1 MQKKRVVS
9 GMRPSGKLH
18 LGHLVG
24 ALDNWKKLQV
34 SHHCYFFVA
43 DWHALTSEYADTG
56 EIREYVR
63 EIVIDWLSVGIDP
76 EQATLFVQSRIP
88 EHAELHL
95 LLSMITP
102 LSWLERNP
110 TYKEQLQEIT
120 SRDLS
125 TYGFLGYP
133 VLQAADILIYK
144 ANYVPVG
151 IDQMPHI
158 ELTREIARR
167 FNSLY
172 GETLVIPEG
181 MLTEFP
187 KIPGLDGRKM
197 SKSYQNY
204 ILVSDTPS
212 EIRAKV
218 RPMVTDPARVRRNDP
233 GNPDLCP
240 VFDLHKVFTPA
251 PEHPALIQGCRSA
264 GIGCLD
270 CKEVLLGH
278 LIGSIKEAHQRRQ
291 ELAKD
296 PQRIEE
302 ILQEGSLR
310 ARSEAARTLSQVKEA
325 MRMAGA

>member
-1 MQKKRVVS
+1 MKMKRVVS
-9 GMRPSGKLH
+9 GMRPSGNLH

-24 ALDNWKKLQV
+24 ALENWKKLQA

-43 DWHALTSEYADTG
+43 DWHALTSEYADTE
-56 EIREYVR
+56 EIKDYIR

-76 EQATLFVQSRIP
+76 DQATLFVQSRIP

-110 TYKEQLQEIT
+110 TYKEQLQEVT

-204 ILVSDTPS
+204 ILLSDTPP

-218 RPMVTDPARVRRNDP
+218 RPMVTDPARVRRSDP

-240 VFDLHKVFTPA
+240 VFDLHKVFTPSE
-251 PEHPALIQGCRSA
+251 EHQGLIQGCRTAS
-264 GIGCLD
+264 IGCLA
-270 CKEVLLGH
+270 CKEVLLGY
-278 LIGSIKEAHQRRQ
+278 LIGSMEEAHARRQ
-291 ELAKD
+291 ELARE

-302 ILQEGSLR
+302 ILREGSLR

-325 MRMAGA
+325 MRV

>member
-1 MQKKRVVS
+1 MEAMDKKRVVS

-24 ALDNWKKLQV
+24 ALENWRRLQA
-34 SHHCYFFVA
+34 SHQCFFFVA
-43 DWHALTSEYADTG
+43 DWHAMTSEYADPSS
-56 EIREYVR
+56 IREFSR

-76 EQATLFVQSRIP
+76 ERATLFLQSRIP

-110 TYKEQLQEIT
+110 TYKEQLQEVT
-120 SRDLS
+120 TRDLS

-133 VLQAADILIYK
+133 VLQAADILIYR

-151 IDQMPHI
+151 VDQLPHI

-172 GETLVIPEG
+172 GEILVIPEG
-181 MLTEFP
+181 MLTAFP
-187 KIPGLDGRKM
+187 KVPGVDGRKM

-204 ILVSDTPS
+204 ILLSDSP
-212 EIRAKV
+212 EEVRAKV
-218 RPMVTDPARVRRNDP
+218 RPMVTDPARARRTDP
-233 GNPDLCP
+233 GDPERCP
-240 VFDLHKVFTPA
+240 VFDLHRIFTP
-251 PEHPALIQGCRSA
+251 EGKHRDLIEGCRTA

-270 CKEVLLGH
+270 CKEVLLEH
-278 LIGSIKEAHQRRQ
+278 LLAATADAYRRRS
-291 ELAKD
+291 ELSRE
-296 PQRIEE
+296 PGRIEE
-302 ILQEGSLR
+302 ILEEGSRR
-310 ARSEAARTLSQVKEA
+310 AREEASRTLARIKEA
-325 MRMAGA
+325 MRI